1 MLLSALGWY
10 TGRTMWLSTMPDS
23 ARVTTMIRPLAA
35 DMPPMKAT
43 RVSQFAPDDTP
54 RARVKYSALVGTFRY
69 RPAQRIGGTARL
81 ISSRNS
87 GSPQLAV
94 LSARGLRFSV
104 KARGYMQR

>member
-10 TGRTMWLSTMPDS
+10 TGSTMWLSTMPDS
-23 ARVTTMIRPLAA
+23 ARVTTMIRLLAA
-35 DMPPMKAT
+35 DMPRMKGT
-43 RVSQFAPDDTP
+43 WVSRFAPDDTA
-54 RARVKYSALVGTFRY
+54 RARGMYSALVGRFRY
-69 RPAQRIGGTARL
+69 RPTQRVGGTARL

-104 KARGYMQR
+104 KAM